1 MSIRPSFLPLMLLM
15 ASLMASDMVFSR
27 PPLRERIFW
36 WHIAATA
43 ACGSSSVA
51 SASITA
57 LVKRRFSAFFRTIP
71 AYSSTLALV
80 GVISMHCSR

>member
-1 MSIRPSFLPLMLLM
+1 MSIRPSFLPAMLFT

-27 PPLRERIFW
+27 PPRRDRIFW

-43 ACGSSSVA
+43 AWGSSSPV

-57 LVKRRFSAFFRTIP
+57 WVNRRFSAFFLTIC
-71 AYSSTLALV
+71 AYSIALALV
-80 GVISMHCSR
+80 GVISIHCTR